1 MKGVDIMEKN
11 IYNIS
16 KEFIEY
22 YDSLEDTLNTDCT
35 KAKDEGNADIMQKL
49 TDLADSSRFIM
60 ADLLDFDNILTEIKE
75 YLKPQEE

>member
-1 MKGVDIMEKN
+1 MEKN

-16 KEFIEY
+16 KEFIEF
-22 YDSLEDTLNTDCT
+22 YDGLEDTLDTACK
-35 KAKDEGNADIMQKL
+35 KANAEGNADVMQKL

-75 YLKPQEE
+75 YLKPQE

>member
-1 MKGVDIMEKN
+1 MEKN

-22 YDSLEDTLNTDCT
+22 YDSLEDTLDTACE
-35 KAKDEGNADIMQKL
+35 KAKEEGNADIMQKL

-60 ADLLDFDNILTEIKE
+60 SDMLDFDNILTEIKQ
-75 YLKPQEE
+75 YLKPTE

>member
-1 MKGVDIMEKN
+1 MEKN

-22 YDSLEDTLNTDCT
+22 YDSLEDTLNTACV
-35 KAKDEGNADIMQKL
+35 KAKDECNADVMQKL

-60 ADLLDFDNILTEIKE
+60 ADLLDFDNILTEIKQ
-75 YLKPQEE
+75 YLKPQD

>member
-16 KEFIEY
+16 KEFIEF
-22 YDSLEDTLNTDCT
+22 YDSLEDTLDTACE
-35 KAKDEGNADIMQKL
+35 KAKTEGNADIMQKV

-60 ADLLDFDNILTEIKE
+60 ADILDFDNILTEIKQ
-75 YLKPQEE
+75 YLKPQD

>member
-1 MKGVDIMEKN
+1 MEKN

-16 KEFIEY
+16 KEFIEF
-22 YDSLEDTLNTDCT
+22 YDGLEGTLNTACV
-35 KAKDEGNADIMQKL
+35 KAKNEGNADIMQKL

-75 YLKPQEE
+75 YLKPTE

>member
-1 MKGVDIMEKN
+1 MEKN

-22 YDSLEDTLNTDCT
+22 YDSLEDTLDTACT
-35 KAKDEGNADIMQKL
+35 KAKADGNADVMQKL

-60 ADLLDFDNILTEIKE
+60 ADLLDFDNILTEIKQ
-75 YLKPQEE
+75 YLKPKD